1 LPSPNTTRRDKEE
14 FDSILKTVNA
24 RRTLCFSSNGVAVKF
39 EQAFKD
45 GMKKNLLPVASICFV
60 MLLTGKASG
69 SCGQGAVTITNLPS
83 LGGSSF
89 EADGMS
95 GDGSITGFSL
105 VTGDS
110 AAHAFLYRSNSISD
124 IGTLGGGYAQGF
136 AVNNL
141 GEVVG
146 EANTTNNVATHAFL
160 YRNNAMVD
168 LGTLGGFF
176 SVATAISDSG
186 VVTGN
191 SDTAAFTT
199 VAFRYENGLMTP
211 VGTLGGT
218 FSSAAAINQSGAIAG
233 DSYTTGNVE
242 YHAFLATNGTLVDL
256 GTLGGNYSSTYAL
269 NDNGSVAGESTIT
282 NGQTHGFVYA
292 GGTMVDVGTLGG
304 TYSSA
309 QAINNAGQ
317 VAGIATIAGNTQVHG
332 FIYGAGVITDL
343 GTLGGEYSE
352 ADAMNNLGQ
361 VVGYSTT
368 TNGKAHAFLWQGG
381 SMVDL
386 NSLLSSNS
394 GWELQQAFFI
404 NDAGRIVG
412 NGNLNGVFRWYVL
425 DFATANHPPVAV
437 AGPDQVADCGTSV
450 TLDGTSSSEPD
461 GDALT
466 FQWTEGA
473 VVLGTNSTLTV
484 SFDIGTHQ
492 VTLTVTDP
500 CGQSSQ
506 TNVTVR
512 VTDTTAP
519 TISGVPAS
527 ITVAADENCQATV
540 PDLLSN
546 ITATDNC
553 TPANQL
559 VISQNPP
566 ARSVVEDGSHQIIV
580 TVTDAAGNAAT
591 ARVMMN
597 VVDKT
602 APTIVS
608 RPELIT
614 LSDCPPVIPDI
625 RSEIVATDNCTPVNQ
640 LTVTQ
645 SPAAGASPGDEL
657 AITVTVR
664 DASGNSASAS
674 IPFTVSDKTAPRI
687 SSAPESVTISNRF
700 GSVPNIL
707 PLIVATD
714 NCTRADLLVL
724 RQSPAAGTL
733 LNGDQRAI
741 VVTVADAAG
750 NLTSLSIPLVF
761 SDSVPPYIKRIM
773 VNPSVIWPPNHKM
786 VPVSVSVLALDNVD
800 PAPVSKIIS
809 ISANESVSR
818 DEIQIT
824 GDLTA
829 KLAASKNA
837 EGRGRIYTITVQCTD
852 ASGNAATCDV
862 NVFVPPNS
870 SPRSIE
876 KLRQTV
882 GSHGGR

>member
-1 LPSPNTTRRDKEE
+1 ML
-14 FDSILKTVNA
+14 FI
-24 RRTLCFSSNGVAVKF
+24 FNGVAVKF
-39 EQAFKD
+39 EQASKD
-45 GMKKNLLPVASICFV
+45 VMKKNLLPPAGICFV
-60 MLLTGKASG
+60 MLLTLKASG

-83 LGGSSF
+83 LGGSSY

-95 GDGSITGFSL
+95 GNGRITGFSL

-124 IGTLGGGYAQGF
+124 IGTLGGSYAQGF

-141 GEVVG
+141 GDVAG
-146 EANTTNNVATHAFL
+146 EANTTNNAATHAFL
-160 YRNNAMVD
+160 WRSNAMVD

-176 SVATAISDSG
+176 SVATAINDSG
-186 VVTGN
+186 VVAGN

-199 VAFRYENGLMTP
+199 VAFRYENGMMTP

-233 DSYTTGNVE
+233 DSYTTGNLE

-269 NDNGSVAGESTIT
+269 NDQGSVAGESTLT

-292 GGTMVDVGTLGG
+292 AGTIVDVGTLGG

-317 VAGIATIAGNTQVHG
+317 VAGIATITGDTQAHG
-332 FIYGAGVITDL
+332 FIYGGGLITDL
-343 GTLGGEYSE
+343 GTLGGNYSE

-368 TNGKAHAFLWQGG
+368 TNGKAHAFLWQNG

-394 GWELQQAFFI
+394 AWELQRAFFI

-412 NGNLNGVFRWYVL
+412 NGNFNGTFRWYVL

-437 AGPDQVADCGTSV
+437 AGADQIADCGASV

-484 SFDIGTHQ
+484 SFDVGTHQ

-506 TNVTVR
+506 TNVTVH

-519 TISGVPAS
+519 TINGAPGS

-559 VISQNPP
+559 VISQDPP
-566 ARSVVEDGSHQIIV
+566 AGSVVEDGSHQIIV
-580 TVTDAAGNAAT
+580 TVTDATGNAAT

-608 RPELIT
+608 ATGFIT
-614 LSDCPPVIPDI
+614 LTDCPWILI
-625 RSEIVATDNCTPVNQ
+625 
-640 LTVTQ
+640 
-645 SPAAGASPGDEL
+645 
-657 AITVTVR
+657 
-664 DASGNSASAS
+664 SGQKLSRRTA
-674 IPFTVSDKTAPRI
+674 APRPI
-687 SSAPESVTISNRF
+687 S
-700 GSVPNIL
+700 
-707 PLIVATD
+707 
-714 NCTRADLLVL
+714 
-724 RQSPAAGTL
+724 
-733 LNGDQRAI
+733 
-741 VVTVADAAG
+741 
-750 NLTSLSIPLVF
+750 
-761 SDSVPPYIKRIM
+761 
-773 VNPSVIWPPNHKM
+773 
-786 VPVSVSVLALDNVD
+786 
-800 PAPVSKIIS
+800 
-809 ISANESVSR
+809 
-818 DEIQIT
+818 
-824 GDLTA
+824 
-829 KLAASKNA
+829 
-837 EGRGRIYTITVQCTD
+837 
-852 ASGNAATCDV
+852 
-862 NVFVPPNS
+862 
-870 SPRSIE
+870 
-876 KLRQTV
+876 
-882 GSHGGR
+882 

>member
-1 LPSPNTTRRDKEE
+1 
-14 FDSILKTVNA
+14 
-24 RRTLCFSSNGVAVKF
+24 
-39 EQAFKD
+39 
-45 GMKKNLLPVASICFV
+45 MKKNLLPVASICFV

-124 IGTLGGGYAQGF
+124 IGTLGGSYAQGF

-141 GEVVG
+141 GDVAG

-160 YRNNAMVD
+160 SRSNAMVD

-176 SVATAISDSG
+176 SVATAINDSG
-186 VVTGN
+186 VVAGN

-199 VAFRYENGLMTP
+199 MAFRYENGMMTP

-233 DSYTTGNVE
+233 DSYTTGNLE

-256 GTLGGNYSSTYAL
+256 GTLGGSYSSTYAL
-269 NDNGSVAGESTIT
+269 NDEGSVAGESTLT

-309 QAINNAGQ
+309 QVINNAGR
-317 VAGIATIAGNTQVHG
+317 VAGIATITGDTQAHG
-332 FIYGAGVITDL
+332 FIYGAGLITDL
-343 GTLGGEYSE
+343 GTLGGNYSE
-352 ADAMNNLGQ
+352 ADAMNNLDQ

-368 TNGKAHAFLWQGG
+368 TNGKAHAFLWQNG

-386 NSLLSSNS
+386 NSVLSSNS
-394 GWELQQAFFI
+394 GWELQQALFI

-412 NGNLNGVFRWYVL
+412 NGNFNGNFRWYVL
-425 DFATANHPPVAV
+425 DFATANHPPVAF
-437 AGPDQVADCGTSV
+437 AGPDQIADCGASV
-450 TLDGTSSSEPD
+450 TLDGTSSSDPD

-466 FQWTEGA
+466 FQWTEGV

-484 SFDIGTHQ
+484 SFDAGTHQ

-512 VTDTTAP
+512 VADTTAP
-519 TISGVPAS
+519 TING
-527 ITVAADENCQATV
+527 
-540 PDLLSN
+540 
-546 ITATDNC
+546 
-553 TPANQL
+553 
-559 VISQNPP
+559 
-566 ARSVVEDGSHQIIV
+566 
-580 TVTDAAGNAAT
+580 
-591 ARVMMN
+591 
-597 VVDKT
+597 
-602 APTIVS
+602 
-608 RPELIT
+608 
-614 LSDCPPVIPDI
+614 
-625 RSEIVATDNCTPVNQ
+625 
-640 LTVTQ
+640 
-645 SPAAGASPGDEL
+645 
-657 AITVTVR
+657 
-664 DASGNSASAS
+664 
-674 IPFTVSDKTAPRI
+674 
-687 SSAPESVTISNRF
+687 APESVTISNRF

-714 NCTRADLLVL
+714 NCTPADQLVL
-724 RQSPAAGTL
+724 TQSPAAGTL

-761 SDSVPPYIKRIM
+761 PDSAPPYIKRIM

-809 ISANESVSR
+809 ITANESVSR

-837 EGRGRIYTITVQCTD
+837 EGHGRIYTITVQCKD
-852 ASGNAATCDV
+852 ASGNTSTCSV
-862 NVFVPPNS
+862 EVSVPQNAS
-870 SPRSIE
+870 
-876 KLRQTV
+876 KKN
-882 GSHGGR
+882 